1 MNTLQYEERDFTVI
15 SLKYTQPHKKDE
27 CQIEEIAALR
37 IRDGHTVNTWTAL
50 VRESSENNTCL
61 SAAESDSESSFKQLL
76 RQFLEFIGTD
86 IIVTYQ
92 ADTVIPLI
100 NNECRRLS
108 LPSLS
113 GTYIDILP
121 MAEKVLPRQRRYD
134 LSVLADHFQ
143 ITPPDGRTISEC
155 WTIFPLYMRLSACL
169 YRQRREWPIWMPA
182 LSESQ
187 YQYMEK
193 ALPRKIKKTFR
204 CYLCWGFSVHYFYL
218 KRPLLNLLY
227 WCSLGGLGL
236 WFFID
241 LFRIPFLI
249 DQYNEKISME
259 TLNEAKQLFPVSE
272 NPAAPPSADPDLSL
286 SSLHRSG
293 RPLQNG
299 SFPPTA

>member
-143 ITPPDGRTISEC
+143 ITPPDGRTIQNAGQFSLCICVYLPACTGSAENGPYGC
-155 WTIFPLYMRLSACL
+155 LRSLNPNINIWKKPFPEELKELYGVTYAGDSVSIIF
-169 YRQRREWPIWMPA
+169 I
-182 LSESQ
+182 
-187 YQYMEK
+187 
-193 ALPRKIKKTFR
+193 
-204 CYLCWGFSVHYFYL
+204 
-218 KRPLLNLLY
+218 
-227 WCSLGGLGL
+227 
-236 WFFID
+236 
-241 LFRIPFLI
+241 
-249 DQYNEKISME
+249 
-259 TLNEAKQLFPVSE
+259 
-272 NPAAPPSADPDLSL
+272 
-286 SSLHRSG
+286 
-293 RPLQNG
+293 
-299 SFPPTA
+299 